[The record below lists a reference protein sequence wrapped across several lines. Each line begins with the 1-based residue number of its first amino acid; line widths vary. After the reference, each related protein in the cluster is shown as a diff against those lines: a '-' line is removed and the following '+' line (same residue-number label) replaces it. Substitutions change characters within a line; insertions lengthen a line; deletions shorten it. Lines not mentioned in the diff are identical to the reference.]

1 MTLPLFSVGVED
13 DNEHISTMDIAGVS
27 IIGIQELTKLV
38 SSLQSEK
45 EELTEEI
52 NELKDR
58 LTIMEEKMNILIH
71 QNR

>member
-1 MTLPLFSVGVED
+1 MGVED

-45 EELTEEI
+45 EVLTEEI
-52 NELKDR
+52 NELKER
-58 LTIMEEKMNILIH
+58 LTIMEEKMNILIQ

>member
-1 MTLPLFSVGVED
+1 MGVED

-45 EELTEEI
+45 EVLTEEI

-58 LTIMEEKMNILIH
+58 LTIMEEKMNILIQ